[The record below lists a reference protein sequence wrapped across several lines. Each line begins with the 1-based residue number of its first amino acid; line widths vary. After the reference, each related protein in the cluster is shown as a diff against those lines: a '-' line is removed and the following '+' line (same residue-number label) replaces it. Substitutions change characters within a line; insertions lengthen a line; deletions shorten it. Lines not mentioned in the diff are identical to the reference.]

1 MPTISMQ
8 IFSISKTT
16 SHGHPNLVALIC
28 VSPGTNISM
37 HGIRPCST
45 LTQKLNNYE
54 LLTLIRPSAMRLD
67 ATIFIPHIPAVSNAQ
82 LLSTFLT
89 FSAYHP
95 PSLIYHL
102 SYHLIFY
109 RPSLVARST
118 PSEAPKPLYTSTHVV
133 AAAHIAVAEICLPEK
148 KAWQIPK
155 LRNTAPAPSNH
166 HQRHRRHDGLRN
178 GMRDAIAHQQ

>member
-8 IFSISKTT
+8 IFSISKTA

-28 VSPGTNISM
+28 VFPGIKISM
-37 HGIRPCST
+37 YGIPPC
-45 LTQKLNNYE
+45 LTPMRRSSQYKLYHF
-54 LLTLIRPSAMRLD
+54 RPSAMRLD

-82 LLSTFLT
+82 LIATFITFSTFLT
-89 FSAYHP
+89 LSAYHP
-95 PSLIYHL
+95 TSLIYHL

-133 AAAHIAVAEICLPEK
+133 AAASY
-148 KAWQIPK
+148 
-155 LRNTAPAPSNH
+155 RY
-166 HQRHRRHDGLRN
+166 R
-178 GMRDAIAHQQ
+178 